1 MKENYKSSEKQRQI
15 TKDYYW
21 SHREEI
27 LQKQRE
33 LNKHSNPKKHNT
45 LEEFYESWNLY
56 ILERLQ
62 SPKKLP
68 NWMRRMMI
76 LQVIHNNNRLN
87 EMEQYEQSRQTKPK
101 RR

>member
-1 MKENYKSSEKQRQI
+1 MKEKYKSSEKQRQI

-45 LEEFYESWNLY
+45 LQDMYYDWNLY
-56 ILERLQ
+56 ILERLE

-68 NWMRRMMI
+68 NWMKHFMI
-76 LQVIHNNNRLN
+76 LQVIQNNDRINQL
-87 EMEQYEQSRQTKPK
+87 EQNEQSSSTR
-101 RR
+101 